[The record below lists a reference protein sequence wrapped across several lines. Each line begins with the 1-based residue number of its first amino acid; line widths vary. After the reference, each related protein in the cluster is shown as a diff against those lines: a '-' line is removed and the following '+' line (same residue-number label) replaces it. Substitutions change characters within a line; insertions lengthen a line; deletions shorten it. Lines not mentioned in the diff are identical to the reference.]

1 MRKVRVLGNEKGFIK
16 FFFVTALLAFSIY
29 AGVKFGM
36 PYYRYSA
43 FKSDLTELARI
54 SLGDSERTKMQ
65 VLEKAEEYH
74 IPISADEL
82 TVTKKDKTVRVQTS
96 WSETVDLLGF
106 YQKKLDFDID
116 VEE

>member
-43 FKSDLTELARI
+43 FKSDLTELTRI
-54 SLGDSERTKMQ
+54 SLGDAVKTKMQ
-65 VLEKAEEYH
+65 VLEKAEEYD
-74 IPISADEL
+74 IPISEDDL
-82 TVTKKDKTVRVQTS
+82 TVTKKEKTVRVQTS
-96 WSETVDLLGF
+96 WSETVDILGF
-106 YQKKLDFDID
+106 YQRKLDFDID